1 MPERTN
7 GAVLKTAGGRKVT
20 RGFESHP
27 RRFALFTRFAVLPQ
41 PFGAVGRCSYEGK
54 EASMSILW
62 IILIVVLVLAL
73 LGFFGFR

>member
-1 MPERTN
+1 
-7 GAVLKTAGGRKVT
+7 LKTAGGRKVT

-27 RRFALFTRFAVLPQ
+27 RRFAADHAWFLSLRYPQ
-41 PFGAVGRCSYEGK
+41 PFCVLRRYRPEPRK

>member
-1 MPERTN
+1 MRFPVTPQPLGALRRYRPE
-7 GAVLKTAGGRKVT
+7 
-20 RGFESHP
+20 P
-27 RRFALFTRFAVLPQ
+27 RR
-41 PFGAVGRCSYEGK
+41 